1 LIIYAISLL
10 IGAAVALSL
19 RGEYRRTLENLKVFF
34 LFVRK
39 KDLKSYLET
48 KRHDLE
54 IELAQMV
61 RIAKRLSKSQ
71 DDDEENYKTAK
82 KRGGVL

>member
-1 LIIYAISLL
+1 MTI
-10 IGAAVALSL
+10 
-19 RGEYRRTLENLKVFF
+19 T
-34 LFVRK
+34 K

-71 DDDEENYKTAK
+71 VDDEEEYKTAK
-82 KRGGVL
+82 NRGGGL